1 MARFQHPLDNISV
14 AAPCSADWDSMIGT
28 DQSRFCGQCSKN
40 VYNLS
45 GMTRGEAEELITR
58 SEGQLCVRFYRRA
71 DGSVLTQNCPVG
83 LAAVRARVK
92 RRVTAVLA
100 SVLSFFSGVG
110 IFAAFGSREGSVME
124 RVGQRT
130 VGTMVAP
137 REGRQLTM
145 GGISPATDFQ
155 VGEMEVRTSRR
166 APRLQRR

>member
-1 MARFQHPLDNISV
+1 
-14 AAPCSADWDSMIGT
+14 MIGT

-45 GMTRGEAEELITR
+45 GMTRGQAEELITR

-100 SVLSFFSGVG
+100 TVLSFFSGVG
-110 IFAAFGSREGSVME
+110 IFAAFGSSNGGEPQ
-124 RVGQRT
+124 RVGRRT
-130 VGTMVAP
+130 IGTMVAP
-137 REGRQLTM
+137 REDRHLTM
-145 GGISPATDFQ
+145 GGISAAEYDLGKVKVQSPRQ
-155 VGEMEVRTSRR
+155 
-166 APRLQRR
+166 APRLPRR

>member
-28 DQSRFCGQCSKN
+28 DRSRFCGQCSKN

-45 GMTRGEAEELITR
+45 GMTRGEAEELVTR
-58 SEGQLCVRFYRRA
+58 SEGNLCVRFYRRA

-100 SVLSFFSGVG
+100 TVLSFFSGVG
-110 IFAAFGSREGSVME
+110 IFAAFDSIENGAATK
-124 RVGQRT
+124 VGRRT
-130 VGTMVAP
+130 IGTMIAP
-137 REGRQLTM
+137 PERGELIM
-145 GGISPATDFQ
+145 GGISPATDYE
-155 VGEMEVRTSRR
+155 VGKMEIRTPRR
-166 APRLQRR
+166 GPHFPRR